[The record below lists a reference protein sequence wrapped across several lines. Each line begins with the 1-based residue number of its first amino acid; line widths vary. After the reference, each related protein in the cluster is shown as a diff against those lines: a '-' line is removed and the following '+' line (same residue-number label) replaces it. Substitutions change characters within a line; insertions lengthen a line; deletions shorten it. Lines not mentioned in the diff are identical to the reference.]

1 MDKRDLPVSRV
12 VSRLRGPFGSRCR
25 AGRDG
30 CGMKPLFSVAIPTRN
45 RPNTLFFSIKSVLE
59 STESNFEVV
68 VSDNGDNDL
77 SRKVVDRFPRD
88 RIRYVRAPRPLSMT
102 DNWSLAL
109 ENCRGE
115 YVTVIGDDDALMPR
129 SLANA
134 RILIENTGMNV
145 VSWTPHTYWWSD
157 TIAYWNSNVLYVSGY
172 KEIKK
177 VRTRDILQR
186 HFLNPTSFSDLP
198 QIYNS
203 FVAKRV
209 IEQAINRWKSYFPI
223 ENCPDIVSGYV
234 NLLTE
239 EKILLTEI
247 PLSVRGNSGASNG
260 TASWYRK
267 GGKEIAREN
276 IEFEI
281 AHGDKSKPGTI
292 TGEFYE
298 VTGLTL
304 GMANLKAVAFGTFS
318 ADLKG
323 VRLFGPDAVVRALIA
338 NCLSEPESYHEIV
351 AEARTLCARHGL
363 DFASFKFPPKPR
375 VLPRRRNP
383 NLWNAQAKRISVS
396 VDCDLAQVYDVCAA
410 ARLADAL
417 MPDIT
422 G

>member
-1 MDKRDLPVSRV
+1 
-12 VSRLRGPFGSRCR
+12 
-25 AGRDG
+25 
-30 CGMKPLFSVAIPTRN
+30 MKPLFSVAIPTRN

-59 STESNFEVV
+59 STESNFEVI

-77 SRKVVDRFPRD
+77 SRKVVERFPRD
-88 RIRYVRAPRPLSMT
+88 RVRYVRAPRPLSMT

-134 RILIENTGMNV
+134 RILIENTGLNV

-157 TIAYWNSNVLYVSGY
+157 TIAYGHANILYVSGY
-172 KEIKK
+172 KELKK
-177 VRTRDILQR
+177 IRTKDILQR

-203 FVAKRV
+203 FVARRV
-209 IEQAINRWKSYFPI
+209 IDKAIDRWKSYFPI

-234 NLLTE
+234 NAILE
-239 EKILLTEI
+239 DKILLTDI

-260 TASWYRK
+260 TAFWFRQ
-267 GGKEIAREN
+267 GGDAIRRETLR
-276 IEFEI
+276 FER
-281 AHGDKSKPGTI
+281 AHGDKIKPGI
-292 TGEFYE
+292 ISGEFYE
-298 VTGLTL
+298 GMGLSPVL
-304 GMANLKAVAFGTFS
+304 ANLKAVAYQTF
-318 ADLKG
+318 AQELKG
-323 VRLFGPDAVVRALIA
+323 IRIFGPDAVMRALA
-338 NCLSEPESYHEIV
+338 QNSLSEPESYDEIV
-351 AEARTLCARHGL
+351 AEARALCARHGL

-383 NLWNAQAKRISVS
+383 NLWNAQAKRISIS